1 MLHKLHDF
9 VTDTHFNL
17 TKLEMGE
24 GYKVT
29 VSAIYQD
36 DEGDFEESSSSEA
49 LYVSNS

>member
-1 MLHKLHDF
+1 MLHTLHDF
-9 VTDTHFNL
+9 ITDTHFNL
-17 TKLEMGE
+17 TSLEVGE

-36 DEGDFEESSSSEA
+36 QDGDFEESGSSEA